1 MRAKNSKRVAEPG
14 MGELVEMVRRE
25 MEREFP
31 VLRQEQRHVFG
42 LALKEAEALA
52 WNTPVPLLVFPLLAY
67 EKLKLLDR
75 WNRRQKRVKE
85 MQGEQI
91 ALAA

>member
-1 MRAKNSKRVAEPG
+1 
-14 MGELVEMVRRE
+14 MGELAEMVRRE

-31 VLRQEQRHVFG
+31 VLREEQQHVFG

-75 WNRRQKRVKE
+75 WNRRQKYLRRT
-85 MQGEQI
+85 QSEQI